1 MFSRKKKKEVISY
14 DRAVMKPV
22 VRSSI
27 CTGEQVAGFKD
38 LKTGKFQDMYL
49 IKGQADLRDFMEQY
63 GVREEEISKEW

>member
-49 IKGQADLRDFMEQY
+49 IKSQADLRDFMEQY

>member
-1 MFSRKKKKEVISY
+1 MTARLC
-14 DRAVMKPV
+14 PV

-49 IKGQADLRDFMEQY
+49 IKSQADLRDFMEQY

>member
-1 MFSRKKKKEVISY
+1 
-14 DRAVMKPV
+14 MKPV

-49 IKGQADLRDFMEQY
+49 IKSQADLRDFMEQY

>member
-27 CTGEQVAGFKD
+27 CMGEQVAGFKD

-49 IKGQADLRDFMEQY
+49 IKSQADLRDFMEQY

>member
-1 MFSRKKKKEVISY
+1 MFSRKKKKEVSTY
-14 DRAVMKPV
+14 DREVMKPV

-49 IKGQADLRDFMEQY
+49 IKSQADLRDFMEQY